1 MHVLEKRISQHKEHP
16 RLSRQIFQV
25 YLGIDDVDSER
36 ASKILDRLNSLNS
49 AEELMSVAGRHAGQ
63 NVFGIVIAQ
72 RIFNTK
78 TKIGKF
84 QDLNQVATV
93 PGIGRK
99 RFIIIMSA
107 LGDRV

>member
-1 MHVLEKRISQHKEHP
+1 MHVLEKRISEHKEHP

-25 YLGIDDVDSER
+25 YLGTDDVDSEI

-49 AEELMSVAGRHAGQ
+49 AEELMSVAGSYAGR
-63 NVFGIVIAQ
+63 NVLGIVIAQ
-72 RIFNTK
+72 RIFNMK

-107 LGDRV
+107 LGDRI